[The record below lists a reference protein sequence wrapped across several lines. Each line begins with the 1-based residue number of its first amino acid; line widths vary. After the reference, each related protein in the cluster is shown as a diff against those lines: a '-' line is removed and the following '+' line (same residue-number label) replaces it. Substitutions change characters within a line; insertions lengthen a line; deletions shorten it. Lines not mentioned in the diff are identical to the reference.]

1 MKRRWRNEY
10 FITLTLTKFTANK
23 CSHQGCGRGN
33 TASEFAITTNTSSS
47 LSNKNMFEQIMWFFL
62 DIVCWPF
69 ITEDIWLSF
78 DAEQWWWKIWPNGQE
93 NGEMAN
99 CLIDKVS
106 RLSLKINF
114 LHIEGCLTWYISRAH
129 VILTLW
135 RKNCFRDVCITA
147 NICSS
152 RNVCSEIAESSQN
165 VHMVHYHI
173 DECWTDQRFWK
184 VLADDILRNKFSTL
198 NYNLSWFLAKDTSD
212 WPDTVILRAICR
224 ESWGRKNNSTC
235 DFDWMKSLPRN
246 KVR

>member
-1 MKRRWRNEY
+1 M
-10 FITLTLTKFTANK
+10 I
-23 CSHQGCGRGN
+23 
-33 TASEFAITTNTSSS
+33 
-47 LSNKNMFEQIMWFFL
+47 FL
-62 DIVCWPF
+62 
-69 ITEDIWLSF
+69 DIWLSF
-78 DAEQWWWKIWPNGQE
+78 DAEQWWWRIWPNGQE

-184 VLADDILRNKFSTL
+184 VLANDILRNKFSTL
-198 NYNLSWFLAKDTSD
+198 NYNFFGQGHIRLTWYSYLACNLSRK
-212 WPDTVILRAICR
+212 LR
-224 ESWGRKNNSTC
+224 EK
-235 DFDWMKSLPRN
+235 K
-246 KVR
+246 